1 MFSLL
6 LRKENET
13 PQCTFLK
20 MYCWI
25 CTVNSEAKACVFDSK
40 RNSILKASAKLTL
53 ILICPRRQGIKFISR
68 LKEDGPNKQW
78 LINSGHDL
86 SPSGTEKQAVN
97 GSERTGLRWC
107 AACQQYQ
114 HSSCVTLHK
123 PGSSSGHKRSSPSF
137 SEDSWPTCFHEN
149 KLSLT
154 LKSTCGMQAKT
165 MFFPSTLNVDVF
177 VWESVLLWVLCIST
191 CVSVKCCESHKIR
204 CQCSF
209 SNYLLK

>member
-25 CTVNSEAKACVFDSK
+25 CTVNLEAKACVFDSK

-97 GSERTGLRWC
+97 GSEWTGLWWC

-149 KLSLT
+149 
-154 LKSTCGMQAKT
+154 
-165 MFFPSTLNVDVF
+165 N
-177 VWESVLLWVLCIST
+177 
-191 CVSVKCCESHKIR
+191 SH
-204 CQCSF
+204 
-209 SNYLLK
+209 